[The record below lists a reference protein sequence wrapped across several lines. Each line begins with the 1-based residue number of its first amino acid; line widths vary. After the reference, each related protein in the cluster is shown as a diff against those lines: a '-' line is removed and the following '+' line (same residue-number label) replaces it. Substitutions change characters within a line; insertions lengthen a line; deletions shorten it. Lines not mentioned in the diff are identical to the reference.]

1 MPIEGV
7 GGSDRAYGLTITGAA
22 PQPLSEQRAL
32 GTRIAAIG
40 AEPVGEDICPG
51 MRHAQ
56 VKIDDMPRRGARPI
70 ARAPAERARPGRQRR
85 FRAIDDIAP
94 IGFAYLAA
102 LVDAMAILGAAAA
115 SSALYRIVTLG
126 RMPPVESATTVG
138 VIVGVIVIAA
148 GVQKGGYPLEGYASS
163 GGQFVRGFSTWNFAF
178 LCALALGFATRTSG
192 DFSRGAV
199 GVFFVAGFLTLFA
212 ARLALVEVLERA
224 RRAGLMRPRRVVVV
238 GFEDALSD
246 LAPRFDP
253 SADRMEVAAMIA
265 LRDNQA
271 YLADDLALAAAAVR
285 MLRPDHIYI
294 SIPWSRT
301 QVIEACIDVFLRTPA
316 EIHLGSE
323 AVLERFRDA
332 RVVQFGPTA
341 GLGLTRPP
349 LTRLQRAEKRAFDLV
364 AATLGLIALAPL
376 FAVVALCIRWQG
388 PGPIF
393 FRQTRYGFNQEP
405 FRIFKFRT
413 MTTMEDGAEVKAVT
427 RRDPRVTR
435 VGAFLR
441 RFSIDELPQLL
452 NVLEGEMSIVG
463 PRPHALAHDQRYV
476 ERISRYARR
485 HNVKPGITGWA
496 QVRGHRGEIHNDE
509 TMQLRIEHDLYYVDN
524 WSLWLDVKIVLM
536 TIVSASAHKNAY

>member
-1 MPIEGV
+1 
-7 GGSDRAYGLTITGAA
+7 
-22 PQPLSEQRAL
+22 
-32 GTRIAAIG
+32 
-40 AEPVGEDICPG
+40 

-56 VKIDDMPRRGARPI
+56 VKIDSRPQRGARGI
-70 ARAPAERARPGRQRR
+70 ARAPGVRPQQRR
-85 FRAIDDIAP
+85 RWRSRQIEDFAS
-94 IGFAYLAA
+94 IGFAYVAGLADA
-102 LVDAMAILGAAAA
+102 LAIAGAAAA

-126 RMPPVESATTVG
+126 RMPPVESAMTVAL
-138 VIVGVIVIAA
+138 IVGVVVIAA
-148 GVQKGGYPLEGYASS
+148 GVQKNEYGLEGYASS
-163 GGQFVRGFSTWNFAF
+163 GGQFIRSFSAWNFAF
-178 LCALALGFATRTSG
+178 LCALALGFATRTSS

-199 GVFFVAGFLTLFA
+199 GVFYVAGFISLFA
-212 ARLALVEVLERA
+212 IRLVLVEVLARM
-224 RRAGLMRPRRVVVV
+224 RRAELIRPRRVVVV
-238 GFEDALSD
+238 GFEDALSQ
-246 LAPRFDP
+246 LRPRFDP
-253 SADRMEVAAMIA
+253 SADRMEIAAMIA

-285 MLRPDHIYI
+285 MLRPDDIYV

-301 QVIEACIDVFLRTPA
+301 HAIEACVDVFLRTPA

-323 AVLERFRDA
+323 EILERFKDA
-332 RVVQFGPTA
+332 RVVQFGQTA

-349 LTRLQRAEKRAFDLV
+349 LTRLQRAEKRAFDL
-364 AATLGLIALAPL
+364 AAASLGLIALAPL
-376 FAVVALCIRWQG
+376 LAFVALCIRWEG
-388 PGPIF
+388 PGPIL

-413 MTTMEDGAEVKAVT
+413 MTTMEDGAQVKAAT

-435 VGAFLR
+435 LGAILR

-452 NVLEGEMSIVG
+452 NVLKGEMSIVG

-496 QVRGHRGEIHNDE
+496 QVSGHRGEILNDE
-509 TMQLRIEHDLYYVDN
+509 GMQARIDHDLYYVDN

-536 TIVSASAHKNAY
+536 TALSVSAHKNAY